1 MGSETLVLAI
11 DQGTTSTRAI
21 LFDATGRA
29 RSSARIALT
38 QLHPRPGWV
47 EHDPEEIGR
56 SVVSTCREAIATADG
71 PIAAVGITNQRE
83 TSVLWE
89 RATGRPVHN
98 AVVWQDRR
106 SAGLCENWRAAGLAE
121 IVARRTGL
129 VVDPYF
135 SASKIRWLLDS
146 VPGLRQRAEAGEI
159 AFGTIDSFL
168 LWRLSGGRRHATDI
182 TNAAR
187 TMLFDIRRFAW
198 DAELLDAFGIPRAL
212 LPEVLDTDGNYGAT
226 TPDLFGAAIP
236 ITGIAGDQQAAAIGQ
251 ACFRPGMIKTTYGTG
266 AFALLNIGHAPVAS
280 RHNLLTTIAYRL
292 GGETAYALEGSIFA
306 AGATVEWL
314 RDRVGAIADA
324 AQVAN
329 LAARADPRQRLYLVP
344 GFAGLGAPYWAPQAR
359 GGLLGLTAEC
369 GLSEIARTA
378 LEAVGYQTRDLI
390 EGWRPMRKS
399 RPMPCASMAG
409 WRPAIGR
416 CSSSPISCR
425 RASNG
430 RPRSKPPHGVP
441 PMSRAWGGGS
451 TPTPRRWLR
460 NGNRSAVLP
469 LRCPQPIAKSATPGG
484 GAPSRECW
492 QPPSRLRRGQ
502 VGKPPLATSRRRG
515 RRTRRYA
522 DDQARPSHRADRL
535 ARPGK
540 PAGVLV
546 RPGGSR
552 MGAGSCRQ
560 GAIALR
566 R

>member
-47 EHDPEEIGR
+47 EHDPEEIWR
-56 SVVSTCREAIATADG
+56 SVVSTCREAIAAADG

-212 LPEVLDTDGNYGAT
+212 LPEVLDTDGDYGAT

-344 GFAGLGAPYWAPQAR
+344 GFAGLGAPYWVPQAR

-369 GLSEIARTA
+369 GLSEIARAA
-378 LEAVGYQTRDLI
+378 LEAVGYQTRDLMEAMAADAKI
-390 EGWRPMRKS
+390 EADALRVDGGMAASDWTMQFLADIVPASVERPASVETTAWGAAYVAGLTRGLYRDPETMAAEWQPER
-399 RPMPCASMAG
+399 RFTPQMPTADREERYAG
-409 WRPAIGR
+409 WR
-416 CSSSPISCR
+416 
-425 RASNG
+425 RA
-430 RPRSKPPHGVP
+430 V
-441 PMSRAWGGGS
+441 
-451 TPTPRRWLR
+451 
-460 NGNRSAVLP
+460 
-469 LRCPQPIAKSATPGG
+469 
-484 GAPSRECW
+484 
-492 QPPSRLRRGQ
+492 
-502 VGKPPLATSRRRG
+502 
-515 RRTRRYA
+515 
-522 DDQARPSHRADRL
+522 
-535 ARPGK
+535 
-540 PAGVLV
+540 AGVLAAALPV
-546 RPGGSR
+546 EAGTGG
-552 MGAGSCRQ
+552 
-560 GAIALR
+560 
-566 R
+566 